1 MKTRSSPDGLEER
14 ATEALRV
21 LLGQVS
27 TIKVKSI
34 QHKARRS
41 VLAQVNVLGH
51 DYTLACKVRG
61 TARPGGLRNALRN
74 LHDGAAGRNGATPVV
89 IAPYLP
95 PEAQALCKECHAS
108 FLDLE
113 GNARMELGEV
123 FIGKRA
129 MHHHAAAAAAP
140 SILSEAPIIQAH
152 AA

>member
-1 MKTRSSPDGLEER
+1 MKTRSSTDELEAR

-41 VLAQVNVLGH
+41 VLAQGNVLGH
-51 DYTLACKVRG
+51 DYTLACQVRG
-61 TARPGGLRNALRN
+61 SSRPGSLRNALRN
-74 LHDGAAGRNGATPVV
+74 LHDGAAGRAGAMPVV

-95 PEAQALCKECHAS
+95 PEAQSLCKECHAG

-129 MHHHAAAAAAP
+129 MHHQSPVAALHPSPAAVA
-140 SILSEAPIIQAH
+140 QAH